1 MLSRVPKPER
11 GPGRS
16 PLARRAVAVM
26 TAVGAAAAIAAC
38 GSSSSNSTAG
48 GSAAS
53 GSSGSSSASASSS
66 SSSSGGKTYKVVL
79 SNNFLGNDFRP
90 EMERV
95 AQLTAAQAPFK
106 GKMSLQIANSQNT
119 PQAQIASLNSIIE
132 SKPDAI
138 LVDDGAGPALNPVIA
153 RACAEHILVVSFDNP
168 VTAPCAYKVSQ
179 DMYSG
184 QIVVGQWMN
193 WALNGAGKI
202 FVDRGLPG
210 SPVAEQIQSGF
221 MKGLSISGGNV
232 SVAGQYTGSYA
243 PGPEQQGISQLLGAN
258 KDVTGVMTQGYCQPA
273 FEAFK
278 NAGISTLPATT
289 CYGYNGELVACVTQ
303 HAKCA
308 ILTGSP
314 VVVQIA
320 LKTALDALDGSAKP
334 PTSQTIPVPMT
345 LYTTNSSGFSPK
357 QNPANVKIESVVLG
371 KNAYPKLAPGL
382 ALPFTLPQYQITAQQ
397 ASGH

>member
-1 MLSRVPKPER
+1 MLPQVPKPHR
-11 GPGRS
+11 GPSR
-16 PLARRAVAVM
+16 PPRARRAAAVM
-26 TAVGAAAAIAAC
+26 TAVVAAGLIAAC
-38 GSSSSNSTAG
+38 GSSSSNSTG
-48 GSAAS
+48 GSGAS
-53 GSSGSSSASASSS
+53 GSGG
-66 SSSSGGKTYKVVL
+66 SSSSGSKTYKVVL

-90 EMERV
+90 EMERI

-106 GKMSLQIANSQNT
+106 GKISLQIANSQNT

-132 SKPDAI
+132 SKPNAI

-153 RACAEHILVVSFDNP
+153 RACAQHILVVSFDNP

-184 QIVVGQWMN
+184 QIVVGQWMH
-193 WALNGAGKI
+193 WALNGSGKI

-210 SPVAEQIQSGF
+210 SPVAQQIQSGF
-221 MKGLSISGGNV
+221 MKGLSVGGGSI
-232 SVAGQYTGSYA
+232 SVAGQYTGNYA
-243 PGPEQQGISQLLGAN
+243 PGPEQQGISQLLGGN

-289 CYGYNGELVACVTQ
+289 CYGYNGELVACVKK

-320 LKTALDALDGSAKP
+320 LRTALDALDGSSKP

-345 LYTTNSSGFSPK
+345 LYTSNSSGFAPK
-357 QNPANVKIESVVLG
+357 QNPVNVKIDNIVLG
-371 KNAYPKLAPGL
+371 TNAYPSLAPGL
-382 ALPFTLPQYQITAQQ
+382 ALPFTLPQYSITAAQ